1 MKYEL
6 HPACACWPPMSDAE
20 IAELADDIVKNGQ
33 LYPAILLDD
42 KMLDGRNRALA
53 CEKGGIELRTEVYQ
67 GDDPVGFVIT
77 ANQRRRHLP
86 KVELAFIGDTL
97 ATLKHGRSD
106 GRNSKAL
113 NSALPL
119 GPTRD
124 QVAKELGIDPRR
136 IDDASS
142 VRKNCEPHI
151 VEMARTGK
159 VGIQAVAAYGR
170 HTPREQQIGA
180 DEQMVK
186 KGGYAA
192 IKGGAAKKHGKRPK
206 GPAPVYHL
214 PRPDFSKLDI
224 GDERIPNQP
233 VQLWPAHVQRL
244 LRQAE
249 QVGMVAGQ
257 VRLFVV
263 RTIDSAEFAVSAEEF
278 AAGLEQL
285 LAYQPVRGK
294 ANGEQTDFAKKARK
308 EIVGLDESLDKAIGW
323 LTAIR
328 DAVSRNRVAEEERQ
342 PAIEESN

>member
-6 HPACACWPPMSDAE
+6 HPACVCWPPMSEAE
-20 IAELADDIVKNGQ
+20 IAELSADIARNGQ
-33 LYPAILLDD
+33 LFPAILHEGQI
-42 KMLDGRNRALA
+42 LDGRNRGLA
-53 CEKGGIELRTEVYQ
+53 CDRAGIELRTEIYQ
-67 GDDPVGFVIT
+67 GDDPVGFVIS
-77 ANQRRRHLP
+77 ANLHRRHLP
-86 KVELAFIGDTL
+86 KVELAFIGETL
-97 ATLKHGRSD
+97 ATLKRGGDR
-106 GRNSKAL
+106 GNQYTGGKAL
-113 NSALPL
+113 SSALPL
-119 GPTRD
+119 SKTRE

-159 VGIQAVAAYGR
+159 IGIQAVAAYGR
-170 HTPREQQIGA
+170 ATPREQQVGA
-180 DEQMVK
+180 DAETVK

-192 IKGGAAKKHGKRPK
+192 IKGGASKKKAKQQK

-214 PRPDFSKLDI
+214 PRPTDFSKLDI

-233 VQLWPAHVQRL
+233 VQLWPAHIQRL
-244 LRQAE
+244 LKQAE

-263 RTIDSAEFAVSAEEF
+263 RTIDSPEFSVSAEDF
-278 AAGLEQL
+278 AAGLERL

-294 ANGEQTDFAKKARK
+294 ANGEQIDFAKKARK
-308 EIVGLDESLDKAIGW
+308 EIVGLDESLDKAISW

-328 DAVSRNRVAEEERQ
+328 AAVSRNWVAEEEQ
-342 PAIEESN
+342 MS